1 MFFLQRKKQKPK
13 WHPEDKWAEQT
24 PDRMQF
30 ITKLQTHCLSE
41 MVTAIIVL
49 THLNYDISHYCG
61 DYSAS
66 INHKGLI
73 FLTGLLARELR
84 QDIMPCPAILH
95 SSCQSVL
102 MAVLCLVLW
111 HQHRMCPSHCK
122 WGPWSCNE
130 HLVAKPRNTWGVAL
144 AAKITWCQGLAV
156 PQALGISWQCLFGLQ
171 CSSCNTRMAL
181 GSPLHPLV
189 RKVSGTVQIPA
200 SWGKSELCLQATYW
214 AIYLLQ
220 HHNTEY

>member
-1 MFFLQRKKQKPK
+1 MFFLQRKKQNLK

-49 THLNYDISHYCG
+49 THLNHDISHYCG

-84 QDIMPCPAILH
+84 QDIMSCPAILH

-111 HQHRMCPSHCK
+111 HQHGTCPNHCK
-122 WGPWSCNE
+122 RGPCSWNE
-130 HLVAKPRNTWGVAL
+130 HLVAKPKTPELLPWVLPKSPEAEPRLGCPTGIGKL
-144 AAKITWCQGLAV
+144 LAV
-156 PQALGISWQCLFGLQ
+156 PLW
-171 CSSCNTRMAL
+171 
-181 GSPLHPLV
+181 PPV
-189 RKVSGTVQIPA
+189 
-200 SWGKSELCLQATYW
+200 
-214 AIYLLQ
+214 LLL
-220 HHNTEY
+220 